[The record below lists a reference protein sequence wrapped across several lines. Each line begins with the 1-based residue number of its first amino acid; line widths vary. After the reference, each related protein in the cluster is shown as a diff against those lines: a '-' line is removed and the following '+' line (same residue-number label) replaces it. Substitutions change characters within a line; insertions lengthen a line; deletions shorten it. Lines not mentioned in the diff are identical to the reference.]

1 VVYLIDINLKEAIRE
16 LRKLNPDSLIIKM
29 NANDLIKE
37 IEREDKNKQNFKE
50 WALKKFYPIVWN
62 QKQTDKNIS
71 KCLKLQELKGGLR

>member
-1 VVYLIDINLKEAIRE
+1 MVYLIDINLKEAIRE

-62 QKQTDKNIS
+62 QEQIDKNIS
-71 KCLKLQELKGGLR
+71 KCLKVLK